1 MWVAAEGGASPRAE
15 ERPAGEPPTTMR
27 TTGALNRKT
36 LDLPKVTMAGG
47 SRLTLLQ
54 GCRLGTTG

>member
-1 MWVAAEGGASPRAE
+1 
-15 ERPAGEPPTTMR
+15 MR
-27 TTGALNRKT
+27 TTGALSRKT

-54 GCRLGTTG
+54 GCRLGAAG